1 MKPFISET
9 IKYIGCD
16 DRDLDLF
23 ESQYRVPEGMCYN
36 SYVVFDEKVAIMDT
50 VDPRCTDEWLAKL
63 EDALG
68 DRQPDYLIVQHVE
81 PDHAGVIS
89 EVVNKYPA
97 LQLVASAKALTF
109 IQQFYEDLDLTGRTL
124 AVSDGSTLN
133 LGKRTLHFIT
143 APMVHWPEVIMTY
156 DDLDKVMFSAD
167 AFGKFGTYDAHPDD
181 WATEGRRYYI
191 NICGRY
197 GMQVLKAME
206 KLGKFDIQ
214 TVCSLHGT
222 ILRGEGL
229 AEAIRLYKIWASYEV
244 ETPGVLIAHAS
255 IHGNTKAAAKRLA
268 KILESKGAPE
278 VVVVDL
284 CRGSMDMAVTKAF
297 RYGSLVLCASSYDS
311 DVFPP
316 MHFFL
321 HKLRLK
327 GYQNRR
333 VGIVE
338 NGTWAPTAGKV
349 MLSELEGL
357 KNLDII
363 QPIVTLKSRLHTADT
378 PVLEALADSILAE

>member
-1 MKPFISET
+1 MKPFISDT
-9 IKYIGCD
+9 IKYVGCD

-23 ESQYRVPEGMCYN
+23 ESQYKVPEGMCYN

-50 VDPRCTDEWLAKL
+50 VDPRCTDEWLAKV

-68 DRQPDYLIVQHVE
+68 SRQPDYLIVQHVE
-81 PDHAGVIS
+81 PDHSGAIA
-89 EVVNKYPA
+89 EVMRKYPH
-97 LQLVASAKALTF
+97 LTIVASAKALTF

-124 AVSDGSTLN
+124 AVADGSTLS
-133 LGKRTLHFIT
+133 LGTRTLHFIT

-156 DDLDKVMFSAD
+156 DDQDKVMFSAD

-197 GMQVLKAME
+197 GMQVNKALD
-206 KLGKFDIQ
+206 KVLQFDIAAI
-214 TVCSLHGT
+214 CALHGT
-222 ILRGEGL
+222 ILRGDAI
-229 AEAIRLYKIWASYEV
+229 AEAVRLYRIWASYEV
-244 ETPGVLIAHAS
+244 ETPGVLVAHAS
-255 IHGNTKAAAKRLA
+255 IHGNTKAAAKHLA

-316 MHFFL
+316 MHYFL

-333 VGIVE
+333 VAIVE
-338 NGTWAPTAGKV
+338 NGTWAPTAGKI
-349 MLSELEGL
+349 MLSELESF
-357 KNLDII
+357 KNLDIV
-363 QPIVTLKSRLHTADT
+363 QPIVTLKSRLHTADDAALHT
-378 PVLEALADSILAE
+378 LADAILA